1 MIYNGKLYKRG
12 KWINEQYIPDNEF
25 DISRN
30 QSETPSQN
38 RVFSSYPSFEEDGQK
53 KIVCKNGS
61 VYIGKL
67 FQGRPHGFGTMHYF
81 NGSQYEGEW
90 VNGKP
95 HLKGTYTSNKYCRIQ
110 IYRRI

>member
-61 VYIGKL
+61 VSENCFKEGLMDLEQCIISMVHSMKE
-67 FQGRPHGFGTMHYF
+67 
-81 NGSQYEGEW
+81 NG
-90 VNGKP
+90 
-95 HLKGTYTSNKYCRIQ
+95 
-110 IYRRI
+110 